1 MNSFYPP
8 FQKIIKIGNF
18 KIVDVKIELFISASF
33 TAMLFDMDGNH
44 YDNRVYK
51 LTEPEY
57 VLWGSDDNYLV
68 KYVKDALKKESETV

>member
-8 FQKIIKIGNF
+8 FQKTIKINQF
-18 KIVDVKIELFISASF
+18 KIVDIKVELFKSASF

-51 LTEPEY
+51 LTEEEY
-57 VLWGSDDNYLV
+57 ILWGSDDNYLV
-68 KYVKDALKKESETV
+68 KYVKDKLAKESQ